1 MVSPSVRA
9 GGHSGAGPPA
19 SADVAV
25 IGGGP
30 AGSAAAAL
38 LARQGWQVALLEQ
51 ARFPRPHIGE
61 SLLPA
66 SMPILEELGALAA
79 VQQADFLPK
88 YGATMIW
95 GRDPEPWSWRFSE
108 ASPVWPYAY
117 QVWRPEFDRL
127 LLENARQCGVA
138 AWEGH
143 RVSDVRLSDELS
155 DAPPGPAVVR
165 FTADDGR
172 RGEVAARFV
181 VDASGQSAL
190 LARRT
195 QTRRWDAFFQNLAV
209 YAYFIGAEPLPPPD
223 ANNILVEAYEH
234 GWVWT
239 IPLHTGHSS
248 VGAVVDRR
256 YGREGLRQLG
266 ARAFLS
272 QQLAQTALTQRRLR
286 EARWDGAAQ
295 VVRDWSYA
303 ADRVAGPQYA
313 LAGDAACFVDP
324 LFSSGVHLALMSG
337 ALAAAYAA
345 TALKAESSGDAA
357 LTAAAAQA
365 YQSLYYREYRQFRE
379 LARLFYASNLTTDS
393 YFWAA
398 RRVIGEAGGD
408 TGYSPRHSFIQAV
421 AGQPP
426 RGYERV
432 VLERGQAPAQFT
444 DSLRA
449 VEAGRQARRRR
460 LAELRVDPQRLWLL
474 AARPRLADGLGVA
487 RQAVLG
493 AGEFTWGAA
502 LNTLSQPEGT
512 PCSPLVAAVVRLLD
526 GQTPVS
532 AIVERLSP
540 GLDAA
545 AIGQLQTAVTN
556 TIEILYVDGTV
567 AEL

>member
-1 MVSPSVRA
+1 MLARA
-9 GGHSGAGPPA
+9 GWR
-19 SADVAV
+19 V
-25 IGGGP
+25 
-30 AGSAAAAL
+30 L
-38 LARQGWQVALLEQ
+38 LLEQ

-66 SMPILEELGALAA
+66 SMPILEELGALPA
-79 VQQADFLPK
+79 VQQAGFLPK

-117 QVWRPEFDRL
+117 QVWRPEFDRI
-127 LLENARQCGVA
+127 LLENARQNGVTA
-138 AWEGH
+138 LEGH
-143 RVSDVRLSDELS
+143 RVSDVRLSDT
-155 DAPPGPAVVR
+155 PPGAPAAPAVVR
-165 FTADDGR
+165 YTDDNGR
-172 RGEVAARFV
+172 RGETAARFV
-181 VDASGQSAL
+181 VDASGQAAL

-195 QTRRWDAFFQNLAV
+195 QTRRWDDFFQNLAV
-209 YAYFIGAEPLPPPD
+209 YAYFTGAEPLPPPD

-234 GWVWT
+234 GWAWT
-239 IPLHTGHSS
+239 IPLHTGLSS

-256 YGREGLRQLG
+256 YGREGLRRLG
-266 ARAFLS
+266 PRAFLA
-272 QQLAQTALTQRRLR
+272 QQLGETALTRRRLR
-286 EARWDGAAQ
+286 DAQGDGAAQ

-337 ALAAAYAA
+337 VLAAAYAA
-345 TALKAESSGDAA
+345 TALKAESGGDAA

-365 YQSLYYREYRQFRE
+365 YQTLYYREYRQFRE
-379 LARLFYASNLTTDS
+379 LARLFYASNLTADS

-398 RRVIGEAGGD
+398 RRVIGAAGGD
-408 TGYSPRHSFIQAV
+408 AGYSPRHSFIQAV

-432 VLERGQAPAQFT
+432 VLARGQAPPEFT
-444 DSLRA
+444 ASLRA
-449 VEAGRQARRRR
+449 VEEGRQSRRRR
-460 LAELRVDPQRLWLL
+460 LAELRGDPQRNWLL
-474 AARPRLADGLGVA
+474 AARPRLAEGMGVA

-502 LNTLSQPEGT
+502 LTTLSQPEGT

-532 AIVERLSP
+532 AIIDRLAP

-545 AIGQLQTAVTN
+545 ARAQLQTAVTN